1 MRDGETE
8 GVMSVKRG
16 RLIQVGP
23 LELDWIN
30 KCGLLGES
38 LCSGRTKKG
47 FGLTHLK
54 QCVFG
59 FDIFSL
65 IYMQIKFGLPW
76 LAQTQLNPNQP
87 N

>member
-30 KCGLLGES
+30 RMWSAWRKFMFRPDQE
-38 LCSGRTKKG
+38 KVWVDPFKAM
-47 FGLTHLK
+47 
-54 QCVFG
+54 CV
-59 FDIFSL
+59 
-65 IYMQIKFGLPW
+65 W
-76 LAQTQLNPNQP
+76 V
-87 N
+87 